1 MSPPTTS
8 AASITSNVGLL
19 VSAVAIAQGLQLL
32 RGLLASFSVYL
43 NQIRDLDAVT
53 LSGLVLLVF
62 LAGLAAPMVR
72 RLFGARRAVLVLAT
86 SLSLLRV
93 AEQVVGTADARLIV
107 EVLGVVAWLWL
118 LLLVTITSWSPAT
131 PGHRSSGALSIVL
144 GLAIDTAISGAF
156 DTLDPA
162 LSTRTVPAVTTVA
175 IVCAQLVM
183 VGWLARQPGGEA
195 EPNAPPMSAACIGP
209 VLVLEMLLFQNLA
222 RLTVL
227 TEWSLPAAFAV
238 TMLANII
245 TIWVALAWSRDRS
258 RANVWTLVAAGG
270 VLVLCGL
277 AIEDAIPAVLTAIV
291 GPVAAAVLLSSAFAP
306 AHHNQ
311 SSTSWFGP
319 AIALLIIPLGLLGW
333 YARYEID
340 VPIPQW
346 TITLIVAVL
355 AILPVVLHAAK
366 PRTDSPAN
374 DTQSQQQQ
382 RSLSKLNTPRAVPF
396 LAPTLL
402 LLLPL
407 YVALSWS
414 TPDLAP
420 DDSGEIRAIT
430 YNIHQGFDVHGMP
443 TLDEIVDVLES
454 ERPDII
460 ALQEVPRG
468 WLVNGATDTLSWL
481 SQRLDMHS
489 AWGPATDRFWGN
501 AILSRYPLTD
511 VKHWYMPNNDE
522 LRLNRSVLMATI
534 DVHGQP
540 VQVVATHLH
549 HVGREP
555 HYRLVQ
561 VQALLD
567 TVDWNRP
574 SILLGDLNA
583 QPHHA
588 ELQRLSRAGIDIH
601 RAELG
606 VPVSVPTYPAERPR
620 RQIDFVL
627 STEHFETL
635 EHRAIQTTASDHL
648 PLLAV
653 LGGR

>member
-1 MSPPTTS
+1 MTPPTTS

-86 SLSLLRV
+86 ALSLLRV

-118 LLLVTITSWSPAT
+118 LLLVTITSWSPAN
-131 PGHRSSGALSIVL
+131 PGHRSSAALSIVL

-156 DTLDPA
+156 GTLDPA

-175 IVCAQLVM
+175 IVFAQLVM

-195 EPNAPPMSAACIGP
+195 EPNAPPTSAACIGP

-227 TEWSLPAAFAV
+227 TEWSLPTAFAA

-245 TIWVALAWSRDRS
+245 TIWVALTWSRDRS
-258 RANVWTLVAAGG
+258 NMTVWTLVAAGG

-277 AIEDAIPAVLTAIV
+277 AIEDAIPAVLTTIV

-346 TITLIVAVL
+346 TITLVVAVL

-366 PRTDSPAN
+366 PRTDSPDN
-374 DTQSQQQQ
+374 DTQSQQPQ
-382 RSLSKLNTPRAVPF
+382 RSLSKLSAPRAVAF

-420 DDSGEIRAIT
+420 EDSGEIRAIT

-443 TLDEIVDVLES
+443 SLDEIVDVLES

-481 SQRLDMHS
+481 SQRLNMHS

-588 ELQRLSRAGIDIH
+588 ELQRLSRAGIDNH
-601 RAELG
+601 RSELG